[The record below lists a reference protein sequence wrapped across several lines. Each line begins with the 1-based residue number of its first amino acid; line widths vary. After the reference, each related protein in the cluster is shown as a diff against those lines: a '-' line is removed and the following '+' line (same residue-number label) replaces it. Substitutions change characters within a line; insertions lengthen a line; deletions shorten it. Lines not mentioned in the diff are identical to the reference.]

1 MKTAKLLWNVK
12 EVGAALGL
20 SPWTI
25 RRFITHRKLAT
36 VRLGRRVLIE
46 PSECRRL
53 IEEGRVAPV
62 AEDPAGAKPSPPA
75 GPQTTVPIPVEA

>member
-1 MKTAKLLWNVK
+1 METARLLWNVK

-25 RRFITHRKLAT
+25 RRYITDGKLRT
-36 VRLGRRVLIE
+36 VRLGRRVLVE

-53 IEEGRVAPV
+53 VEEGR
-62 AEDPAGAKPSPPA
+62 EKLSRPAA
-75 GPQTTVPIPVEA
+75 